1 MRRRYRA
8 IGSPTLDQKAQ
19 QEAQRAHGCAA
30 CHLRKNAQQGG
41 VTEIH
46 HRTVGDLHGNKQL
59 GQDCT
64 VALCSWHHR
73 GVLMPGLSVERMRNR
88 FGASLHHHKRDFLT
102 WIQDVLGERSTGALQ
117 KWQDNEIQRRNAA

>member
-1 MRRRYRA
+1 MKRRYRA
-8 IGSPTLDQKAQ
+8 IGPATLEQKAQ

-30 CHLRKNAQQGG
+30 CLLRNNRKQPGA
-41 VTEIH
+41 TEIH

-73 GVLMPGLSVERMRNR
+73 GVLLFGMTVESMRDAY
-88 FGASLHHHKRDFLT
+88 GPSLHHHKRDFLT
-102 WIQDVLGERSTGALQ
+102 WVQDVLGERSTAALQ
-117 KWQDNEIQRRNAA
+117 AWQDKEINRRNAA